1 MFKSIIKIFFLFLFL
16 FIIKNTSAIE
26 KKNFV
31 ISTSHP
37 EASKIGRDIL
47 NKGGSAMDAVL
58 AVQMAL
64 NLVEPQSSGIGG
76 GGFLLYFDKKSSH
89 LSFYDGREI
98 APSKIK
104 KEFFLDNNGN
114 PLQFHDIAIGGI
126 AIGVPGLVSMLE
138 MGHQDYGLLEWKS
151 LFKPAIKLSE
161 NGFKISPRLYNAIN
175 KDKYLYFFPQSKKY
189 FYKKNK
195 TYSSQTEINLP
206 FITADIK
213 MISKMKDEIQP
224 KKKFDVLKNPNFAN
238 TLRIISLKKS
248 EGFYEGK
255 IAKNI
260 VNTIQNSPIKKG
272 IIDLN
277 DLKNYKAKKRNPL
290 CGKYRE
296 YKICSAPLPS
306 AGGFSILQVL
316 GILEEFELSK
326 DKINENIHLILEASK
341 YSYNDRY
348 TYLGDPDF
356 ANIKINN
363 FLSKEY
369 LKQIASKISLNKKT
383 ESKFEIK
390 NKFFTPTS
398 TTHFSIID
406 TYGNIASIT
415 SSIENTFGSRLMVN
429 GFLLNNQLSDFNFKI
444 EKNLFANN
452 IIEPNKRPLSSMSP
466 TIVFDKNNNVRMV
479 IGSPGGKSIIMY
491 VIKTIIAVLDWE
503 MGIQEAVDF
512 PNFSISNDKVLIEK
526 KRFSKEFK
534 TYLSNLGHLIVEK
547 ELNSGLNGFE
557 IKDSIMF
564 GAADKRRNGLVLY
577 N

>member
-1 MFKSIIKIFFLFLFL
+1 
-16 FIIKNTSAIE
+16 
-26 KKNFV
+26 
-31 ISTSHP
+31 
-37 EASKIGRDIL
+37 
-47 NKGGSAMDAVL
+47 MDAVL

-138 MGHQDYGLLEWKS
+138 LAHQDYGLLEWKS

-224 KKKFDVLKNPNFAN
+224 KKKNDVLKNPNFAD

-356 ANIKINN
+356 TNIKINN
-363 FLSKEY
+363 FLSKGY

-383 ESKFEIK
+383 KSKFEIK

-398 TTHFSIID
+398 TTHFSIVD

-564 GAADKRRNGLVLY
+564 GVADKRRNGLVLY

>member
-1 MFKSIIKIFFLFLFL
+1 MLKKLFKSIIKIFFFFL
-16 FIIKNTSAIE
+16 FIFITKNTYAVE
-26 KKNFV
+26 KNNFI

-37 EASKIGRDIL
+37 QASKIGRDIL
-47 NKGGSAMDAVL
+47 NKGGSAMDAVV
-58 AVQMAL
+58 AVQMVL

-76 GGFLLYFDKKSSH
+76 GGFLLYFDKKSSN

-104 KEFFLDNNGN
+104 KEFFLDNNGD
-114 PLQFHDIAIGGI
+114 PLKFYDIAIGGMG
-126 AIGVPGLVSMLE
+126 IGVPGIVSMLE
-138 MGHQDYGLLEWKS
+138 MGHQDYGLLKWKN
-151 LFKPAIKLSE
+151 LFEPAIKLSE
-161 NGFKISPRLYNAIN
+161 NGFKISPRLNNAIN
-175 KDKYLYFFPQSKKY
+175 KDKYLRFFPQSEKY
-189 FYKKNK
+189 FY
-195 TYSSQTEINLP
+195 
-206 FITADIK
+206 
-213 MISKMKDEIQP
+213 

-248 EGFYEGK
+248 KGFYQGI

-260 VNTIQNSPIKKG
+260 VYAAQNSPIKKG
-272 IIDLN
+272 IIELN
-277 DLKNYKAKKRNPL
+277 DLKNYEAKKRKPL
-290 CGKYRE
+290 CGKYRK

-316 GILEEFELSK
+316 GILEEFELPK

-348 TYLGDPDF
+348 KYLGDPAF
-356 ANIKINN
+356 SNIKINN

-369 LKQIASKISLNKKT
+369 LKQIASQISINKKT
-383 ESKFEIK
+383 ELNIKIK
-390 NKFFTPTS
+390 NESFLPTS
-398 TTHFSIID
+398 TTHFSIAD
-406 TYGNIASIT
+406 THGNIASIT
-415 SSIENTFGSRLMVN
+415 SSIENTFGSRLMTN

-444 EKNLFANN
+444 EKDLFKNN
-452 IIEPNKRPLSSMSP
+452 IIEPGKKPLSSMSP

-512 PNFSISNDKVLIEK
+512 PNFSIFNDKILIEK

-534 TYLSNLGHLIVEK
+534 TYLSNLGYLIVEK

-557 IKDSIMF
+557 IKDNIMF

>member
-1 MFKSIIKIFFLFLFL
+1 M
-16 FIIKNTSAIE
+16 
-26 KKNFV
+26 
-31 ISTSHP
+31 
-37 EASKIGRDIL
+37 
-47 NKGGSAMDAVL
+47 
-58 AVQMAL
+58 
-64 NLVEPQSSGIGG
+64 
-76 GGFLLYFDKKSSH
+76 
-89 LSFYDGREI
+89 
-98 APSKIK
+98 
-104 KEFFLDNNGN
+104 
-114 PLQFHDIAIGGI
+114 
-126 AIGVPGLVSMLE
+126 
-138 MGHQDYGLLEWKS
+138 
-151 LFKPAIKLSE
+151 
-161 NGFKISPRLYNAIN
+161 
-175 KDKYLYFFPQSKKY
+175 
-189 FYKKNK
+189 
-195 TYSSQTEINLP
+195 
-206 FITADIK
+206 
-213 MISKMKDEIQP
+213 
-224 KKKFDVLKNPNFAN
+224 
-238 TLRIISLKKS
+238 
-248 EGFYEGK
+248 
-255 IAKNI
+255 
-260 VNTIQNSPIKKG
+260 
-272 IIDLN
+272 
-277 DLKNYKAKKRNPL
+277 
-290 CGKYRE
+290 
-296 YKICSAPLPS
+296 
-306 AGGFSILQVL
+306 
-316 GILEEFELSK
+316 
-326 DKINENIHLILEASK
+326 EASK

-398 TTHFSIID
+398 TTHFSIVD

-557 IKDSIMF
+557 IKDNIMF
-564 GAADKRRNGLVLY
+564 GVADKRRNGLVLY

>member
-1 MFKSIIKIFFLFLFL
+1 MLKKLFKSIIKIFFFFL
-16 FIIKNTSAIE
+16 FIFITKNTYAFE
-26 KKNFV
+26 KNNFI

-37 EASKIGRDIL
+37 QASKIGRDIL
-47 NKGGSAMDAVL
+47 NKGGSAMDAVI
-58 AVQMAL
+58 AVQMVL

-76 GGFLLYFDKKSSH
+76 GGFLLYFDKKSSN

-104 KEFFLDNNGN
+104 KEFFLDNNGD
-114 PLQFHDIAIGGI
+114 PLKFYDIAIGGMG
-126 AIGVPGLVSMLE
+126 IGVPGIVSMLE
-138 MGHQDYGLLEWKS
+138 MGHQDYGLLKWKN
-151 LFKPAIKLSE
+151 LFEPAIKLSE
-161 NGFKISPRLYNAIN
+161 NGFKISPRLNNAIN
-175 KDKYLYFFPQSKKY
+175 KDKYLRFFPQSEKY
-189 FYKKNK
+189 FY
-195 TYSSQTEINLP
+195 
-206 FITADIK
+206 
-213 MISKMKDEIQP
+213 

-248 EGFYEGK
+248 KGFYQGI

-260 VNTIQNSPIKKG
+260 VYAAQNSPIKKG
-272 IIDLN
+272 IIELN
-277 DLKNYKAKKRNPL
+277 DLKNYEAKKRKPL
-290 CGKYRE
+290 CGKYRK

-316 GILEEFELSK
+316 GILEEFELPK

-348 TYLGDPDF
+348 KYLGDPAF
-356 ANIKINN
+356 SNIKINN

-369 LKQIASKISLNKKT
+369 LKQIASQISINKKT
-383 ESKFEIK
+383 ELNIKIK
-390 NKFFTPTS
+390 NESFLPTS
-398 TTHFSIID
+398 TTHFSIAD
-406 TYGNIASIT
+406 THGNIASIT
-415 SSIENTFGSRLMVN
+415 SSIENTFGSRLMTN

-444 EKNLFANN
+444 EKDLFKNN
-452 IIEPNKRPLSSMSP
+452 IIEPGKKPLSSMSP

-512 PNFSISNDKVLIEK
+512 PNFSIFNDKILIEK
-526 KRFSKEFK
+526 KRFNEEFK
-534 TYLSNLGHLIVEK
+534 KYFSNLGYLIVEK

-557 IKDSIMF
+557 IKDNIMF

>member
-1 MFKSIIKIFFLFLFL
+1 M
-16 FIIKNTSAIE
+16 
-26 KKNFV
+26 
-31 ISTSHP
+31 
-37 EASKIGRDIL
+37 
-47 NKGGSAMDAVL
+47 
-58 AVQMAL
+58 
-64 NLVEPQSSGIGG
+64 
-76 GGFLLYFDKKSSH
+76 
-89 LSFYDGREI
+89 
-98 APSKIK
+98 
-104 KEFFLDNNGN
+104 EFN
-114 PLQFHDIAIGGI
+114 
-126 AIGVPGLVSMLE
+126 
-138 MGHQDYGLLEWKS
+138 
-151 LFKPAIKLSE
+151 
-161 NGFKISPRLYNAIN
+161 
-175 KDKYLYFFPQSKKY
+175 
-189 FYKKNK
+189 
-195 TYSSQTEINLP
+195 
-206 FITADIK
+206 
-213 MISKMKDEIQP
+213 P
-224 KKKFDVLKNPNFAN
+224 KKKNDVLKNPNFAD

-348 TYLGDPDF
+348 KYLGDPDF

-526 KRFSKEFK
+526 KRFNKEFK

-564 GAADKRRNGLVLY
+564 GVADKRRNGLVLY

>member
-1 MFKSIIKIFFLFLFL
+1 MLKKLFKSIIKIFFFFL
-16 FIIKNTSAIE
+16 FIFITKNTYADE
-26 KKNFV
+26 KNNFI

-37 EASKIGRDIL
+37 QASKIGRDIL
-47 NKGGSAMDAVL
+47 NKGGSAMDAVI
-58 AVQMAL
+58 AVQMVL

-76 GGFLLYFDKKSSH
+76 GGFLLYFDKKTSN

-104 KEFFLDNNGN
+104 KEFFLDNNGD
-114 PLQFHDIAIGGI
+114 PLKFYDIAIGGMG
-126 AIGVPGLVSMLE
+126 IGVPGLISMLE
-138 MGHQDYGLLEWKS
+138 MGHQDYGLLKWEN
-151 LFKPAIKLSE
+151 LFEPAIKLSE
-161 NGFKISPRLYNAIN
+161 NGFKISSRLNNAIN
-175 KDKYLYFFPQSKKY
+175 KDKYLHFFPQSKKY
-189 FYKKNK
+189 FY
-195 TYSSQTEINLP
+195 
-206 FITADIK
+206 
-213 MISKMKDEIQP
+213 

-248 EGFYEGK
+248 KGFYQGI

-260 VNTIQNSPIKKG
+260 VYAAQNSPIKKG
-272 IIDLN
+272 VIELN
-277 DLKNYKAKKRNPL
+277 DLKNYEAKKRKPL

-316 GILEEFELSK
+316 GILEEFELPK

-341 YSYNDRY
+341 YSYKDRY
-348 TYLGDPDF
+348 KYLGDPDF
-356 ANIKINN
+356 SNIEINN

-369 LKQIASKISLNKKT
+369 LKKIASQISINKKT
-383 ESKFEIK
+383 ELNIKIK
-390 NKFFTPTS
+390 NESFLPTS
-398 TTHFSIID
+398 TTHFSIAD
-406 TYGNIASIT
+406 THGNIASIT
-415 SSIENTFGSRLMVN
+415 SSIENTFGSRLMTN

-444 EKNLFANN
+444 EKDLFKNN
-452 IIEPNKRPLSSMSP
+452 IIEPGKKPLSSMSP

-512 PNFSISNDKVLIEK
+512 PNFSIFNDKILIEK
-526 KRFSKEFK
+526 KRFNEEFK
-534 TYLSNLGHLIVEK
+534 KYFSNLDYLIVEK

-557 IKDSIMF
+557 IKDNIMF

>member
-1 MFKSIIKIFFLFLFL
+1 MLKKLFKSIIKIFFFFL
-16 FIIKNTSAIE
+16 FIFITKNTYAVE
-26 KKNFV
+26 KNNFI

-37 EASKIGRDIL
+37 QASKIGRDIL
-47 NKGGSAMDAVL
+47 NKGGSAMDAVI
-58 AVQMAL
+58 AVQMVL

-76 GGFLLYFDKKSSH
+76 GGFLLYFDKKSSN
-89 LSFYDGREI
+89 LSFYDGREV

-104 KEFFLDNNGN
+104 KEFFLDNNGD
-114 PLQFHDIAIGGI
+114 PLKFYDIAIGGMG
-126 AIGVPGLVSMLE
+126 IGVPGIVSMLE
-138 MGHQDYGLLEWKS
+138 MGHQDYGLLKWKN
-151 LFKPAIKLSE
+151 LFEPAIKLSE
-161 NGFKISPRLYNAIN
+161 NGFKISPRLNNAIN
-175 KDKYLYFFPQSKKY
+175 KDKYLHFFPQSKKY
-189 FYKKNK
+189 FY
-195 TYSSQTEINLP
+195 
-206 FITADIK
+206 
-213 MISKMKDEIQP
+213 

-248 EGFYEGK
+248 KGFYQGI

-260 VNTIQNSPIKKG
+260 VYAAQNSPIKKG
-272 IIDLN
+272 IIELN
-277 DLKNYKAKKRNPL
+277 DLKNYEAKKRKPL
-290 CGKYRE
+290 CGKYRK

-316 GILEEFELSK
+316 GILEEFELPK
-326 DKINENIHLILEASK
+326 DKINENIHLIIEASK

-348 TYLGDPDF
+348 KYLGDPAF
-356 ANIKINN
+356 SNIKINN

-369 LKQIASKISLNKKT
+369 LKQIASQISINKKT
-383 ESKFEIK
+383 ELNIKIK
-390 NKFFTPTS
+390 NESFLPTS
-398 TTHFSIID
+398 TTHFSIAD
-406 TYGNIASIT
+406 THGNIASIT
-415 SSIENTFGSRLMVN
+415 SSIENTFGSRLMTN

-444 EKNLFANN
+444 EKDLFKNN
-452 IIEPNKRPLSSMSP
+452 IIEPGKKPLSSMSP

-512 PNFSISNDKVLIEK
+512 PNFSIFNDKILIEK
-526 KRFSKEFK
+526 KRFNEEFK
-534 TYLSNLGHLIVEK
+534 KYFSNLDYLIVEK

-557 IKDSIMF
+557 IKDNIMF

>member
-1 MFKSIIKIFFLFLFL
+1 MLKKLFKSIIKIFFFFL
-16 FIIKNTSAIE
+16 FIFITKNTYAVE
-26 KKNFV
+26 KNNFI

-37 EASKIGRDIL
+37 QASKIGRDIL
-47 NKGGSAMDAVL
+47 NKGGSAMDAVI
-58 AVQMAL
+58 AVQMVL
-64 NLVEPQSSGIGG
+64 NLVERQSSGIGG
-76 GGFLLYFDKKSSH
+76 GGFLLYFDKKSSN

-104 KEFFLDNNGN
+104 KEFFLDNNGD
-114 PLQFHDIAIGGI
+114 PLKFYDIAIGGMG
-126 AIGVPGLVSMLE
+126 IGVPGIVSMLE
-138 MGHQDYGLLEWKS
+138 MGHQDYGLLKWKN
-151 LFKPAIKLSE
+151 LFEPAIKPSE
-161 NGFKISPRLYNAIN
+161 NGFKISPRLNNAIN
-175 KDKYLYFFPQSKKY
+175 KDKYLHFFPQSKKY
-189 FYKKNK
+189 FYKR
-195 TYSSQTEINLP
+195 
-206 FITADIK
+206 
-213 MISKMKDEIQP
+213 
-224 KKKFDVLKNPNFAN
+224 KFDVLKNPNFAN

-248 EGFYEGK
+248 KGFYQGI

-260 VNTIQNSPIKKG
+260 VYAAQNSPIKKG
-272 IIDLN
+272 IIELN
-277 DLKNYKAKKRNPL
+277 DLKNYEAKKRKPL
-290 CGKYRE
+290 CGKYRK

-316 GILEEFELSK
+316 GILEEFELPK

-348 TYLGDPDF
+348 KYLGDPAF
-356 ANIKINN
+356 SNIKINN

-369 LKQIASKISLNKKT
+369 LKQIASQISINKKT
-383 ESKFEIK
+383 ELNIKIK
-390 NKFFTPTS
+390 NESFLPTS
-398 TTHFSIID
+398 TTHFSIAD
-406 TYGNIASIT
+406 THGNIASIT
-415 SSIENTFGSRLMVN
+415 SSIENTFGSRLMTN

-444 EKNLFANN
+444 EKDLFKNN
-452 IIEPNKRPLSSMSP
+452 IIEPGKKPLSSMSP

-512 PNFSISNDKVLIEK
+512 PNFSIFNDKILIEK
-526 KRFSKEFK
+526 KRFNEEFK
-534 TYLSNLGHLIVEK
+534 KYFSNLDYLIVEK

-557 IKDSIMF
+557 IKDNIMF

>member
-1 MFKSIIKIFFLFLFL
+1 
-16 FIIKNTSAIE
+16 
-26 KKNFV
+26 
-31 ISTSHP
+31 
-37 EASKIGRDIL
+37 
-47 NKGGSAMDAVL
+47 MDAVL

-104 KEFFLDNNGN
+104 KEFFLDNNGE
-114 PLQFHDIAIGGI
+114 PLQFYDIAIGGT

-138 MGHQDYGLLEWKS
+138 MAHQDYGLLEWKS

-213 MISKMKDEIQP
+213 MIPKMKDEIQP

-238 TLRIISLKKS
+238 TLKIISLKKS

-260 VNTIQNSPIKKG
+260 VYTIQNSPIKKG
-272 IIDLN
+272 VIDLN

-296 YKICSAPLPS
+296 YKVCSAPLPS
-306 AGGFSILQVL
+306 AGGVGILQVL

-326 DKINENIHLILEASK
+326 DKINENIYLILEASK

-348 TYLGDPDF
+348 KYLGDSDF
-356 ANIKINN
+356 TNIKIKNL
-363 FLSKEY
+363 LSKEY

-383 ESKFEIK
+383 EFKFEIK

-398 TTHFSIID
+398 TTHFSIVD

-466 TIVFDKNNNVRMV
+466 TIIFDKNNNVRMV

-491 VIKTIIAVLDWE
+491 VIKTIIAVLDWK

-526 KRFSKEFK
+526 KKFSKEFK
-534 TYLSNLGHLIVEK
+534 TYLSSLGHLIVGK

-564 GAADKRRNGLVLY
+564 GVADKRRNGLVLY